1 MVPSQ
6 TFFIKH
12 PIKEQLDS
20 QTALVRSLAIAM
32 EILNLLSLLLVL
44 LVCGIALPSVYSVED
59 DSSVPASAKGDVDI
73 EFSTRSFNSHRTCY
87 GGSSAGLGSTDLR
100 LEYRNNASDFQWVE
114 IADNIPIGGDF
125 STAVNISGSGC
136 VVVRLVQEEHGG
148 NNCNCWKVIDIMLN
162 LK

>member
-1 MVPSQ
+1 MPSQ

-44 LVCGIALPSVYSVED
+44 LVCGIALPSVDSVED
-59 DSSVPASAKGDVDI
+59 DSPVPASAKGDVEI
-73 EFSTRSFNSHRTCY
+73 KFSTKIVRSGRICY

-100 LEYRNNASDFQWVE
+100 LEYRNNTSGFQWVE
-114 IADNIPIGGDF
+114 IADNIPIEGHF

-148 NNCNCWKVIDIMLN
+148 GSCNCWEVMK
-162 LK
+162 

>member
-1 MVPSQ
+1 MPSQ

-44 LVCGIALPSVYSVED
+44 LVCGIELPSVHSVEEELP
-59 DSSVPASAKGDVDI
+59 VPASAKGDVEI
-73 EFSTRSFNSHRTCY
+73 EFSTRSLYSHRKCF

-100 LEYRNNASDFQWVE
+100 LEYRNNASGFQWVE

-148 NNCNCWKVIDIMLN
+148 DDCNCWEVIDIMLN

>member
-1 MVPSQ
+1 MPSQ

-20 QTALVRSLAIAM
+20 QTAHVRSLAIAM

-44 LVCGIALPSVYSVED
+44 LVCGIALPSVHSVEED
-59 DSSVPASAKGDVDI
+59 SAKGDVEI
-73 EFSTRSFNSHRTCY
+73 EFSTSSFRSHLKCF

-100 LEYRNNASDFQWVE
+100 LEYRNNASGFQWVE
-114 IADNIPIGGDF
+114 IADNIPIGSDF

-148 NNCNCWKVIDIMLN
+148 DDCNCWRVIDIMLN